1 MSDQSSSEIL
11 NKIYS
16 DYITSGL
23 LIRTNDGNHPYSIED
38 VKNEIEKITLEKDS
52 NLKNIINQN
61 FPLIHGV

>member
-38 VKNEIEKITLEKDS
+38 VKMK
-52 NLKNIINQN
+52 
-61 FPLIHGV
+61 